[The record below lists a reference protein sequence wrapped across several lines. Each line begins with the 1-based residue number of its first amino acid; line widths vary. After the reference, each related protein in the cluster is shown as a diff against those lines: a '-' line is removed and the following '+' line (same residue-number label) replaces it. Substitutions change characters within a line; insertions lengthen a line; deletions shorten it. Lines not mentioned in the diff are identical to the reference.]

1 MDAGTKPLQKGETVM
16 LNLNPKNALKLAPAA
31 LAVVAA
37 LGSPLSAFA
46 APAVTLGADN
56 AIESDEQ
63 GSASANVPVSIAVD
77 GSWLDRGGT
86 SHPIG
91 KYVATV
97 PTSISVRG
105 ISAGPNDIRAQ
116 YKVNVAGIINKGKK
130 VVARAETDRHQP
142 PYMLTVTQGKTEF
155 FAKDI
160 SNGTN
165 DVSGVLHID
174 GSDSTDTLICQQDV
188 WYSDSVSGNVSYN
201 FSISG

>member
-16 LNLNPKNALKLAPAA
+16 LNSKTLKLAPAA

-56 AIESDEQ
+56 AIESNEQ
-63 GSASANVPVSIAVD
+63 GSASANVPVSIAAD

-86 SHPIG
+86 SHAMG
-91 KYVATV
+91 KYVATL

-105 ISAGPNDIRAQ
+105 ISAGSNSISAK
-116 YKVNVAGIINKGKK
+116 YKVNVAGVINKGKK
-130 VVARAETDRHQP
+130 VVVRAETDRHQD

-155 FAKDI
+155 LAKDI

-165 DVSGVLHID
+165 DSKGVLHIN
-174 GSDSTDTLICQQDV
+174 GSDSTDTLSCQQDV

-201 FSISG
+201 FSISD